1 MRPIRYGLSCWLTM
15 LGAVVGCVW
24 QAQQCRGNSTV
35 KADFRPVL
43 SSILNDYMF
52 RCPSWRAAHLLQEK
66 SRPGVPVYVYQF
78 SHPTRVGASPYI
90 IPKHMGQGKS
100 LVHRE
105 SLSDYRLHAA
115 AHTLVDKSGVLWIDS
130 NVMTLWLP
138 QVPGYPECHG
148 LSCHTSELPYVFN
161 NLEIISKSYAMATE
175 AKNVSLVRSK

>member
-1 MRPIRYGLSCWLTM
+1 MTNLACAELVKRSTLHHAADKVVAHPGGLTK

-78 SHPTRVGASPYI
+78 SHPTRVGASPYT
-90 IPKHMGQGKS
+90 PKHMGQRRS

-105 SLSDYRLHAA
+105 SLSDYRPHAA
-115 AHTLVDKSGVLWIDS
+115 AHILVDNSGVLWD
-130 NVMTLWLP
+130 
-138 QVPGYPECHG
+138 
-148 LSCHTSELPYVFN
+148 
-161 NLEIISKSYAMATE
+161 
-175 AKNVSLVRSK
+175 